1 MGVIVRHRR
10 MTMKVRM
17 GLGRSLLTGLVD
29 MIVMGVVV
37 PVAVFMDELGMV
49 VHVPM

>member
-1 MGVIVRHRR
+1 MIVRHRR
-10 MTMKVRM
+10 MTMKMRVS
-17 GLGRSLLTGLVD
+17 LGRPLLTGLVG

-37 PVAVFMDELGMV
+37 RVAMLMDELRMV